1 MNITQ
6 ILVEQATQ
14 RPEAPAIVEAAGAGS
29 RIFTFAELAERS
41 ARAAALLQAAGLR
54 KDDRVLVFQPMSIE
68 LYVALL
74 AIFRLGLVA
83 TVLDPSAGR
92 GHMEQC
98 CGIARPRAFIGP
110 ARAHL
115 LRLLCRGLRR
125 IERHFVTAGWAPRAT
140 RWSILEHYKPL
151 NSITPCD
158 SSHDALLTFTSGST
172 GVPKAA
178 VRSHGF
184 LLAQHEA
191 LAESIEL
198 EPGEV
203 DLPTLPIFVLANLA
217 SGVTTVIPQG
227 DLRRPGFIEPGP
239 VLGQIERH
247 RVTRTVGSPAL
258 YARLLGGARAAG
270 ARAAGAHAA
279 EHHTPAAHTAGVHAA
294 RGKVAPETRSESGD
308 TGLRTLRK
316 LYTGGAP
323 VFPPLLQELQ
333 SALPLGRV
341 IVVYGSTEAE
351 PISHLDW
358 ADADPADRSAMF
370 AGKGLLV
377 GRPVRQIDLRILRN
391 RWGEPLP
398 AMNAPEFDAL
408 ALPPEHGGE
417 IVVAGPHVLGG
428 YLNGIGDEET
438 KFRVEGQIWHRTG
451 DAGCLDDQGRLWLLG
466 RAGAVIRDERGTIYP
481 FAAECAASQL
491 PWIERSALASR
502 DGERLLAVQPG
513 PRAPADAGRRVD
525 ETLSWAQIDRIVPM
539 PQIPVDRRHNAK
551 VDYPALM
558 KELKR
563 HGN

>member
-6 ILVEQATQ
+6 ILIDQATR
-14 RPEAPAIVEAAGAGS
+14 RPEQTALVEAVGGGT
-29 RIFTFAELAERS
+29 RTLTFAELAERS
-41 ARAAALLQAAGLR
+41 ARAAALLRAAGLR
-54 KDDRVLVFQPMSIE
+54 KGDRVLVFQPMSIE

-92 GHMEQC
+92 RHIEQC
-98 CGIARPRAFIGP
+98 CGIARPKAFLGP

-115 LRLLCRGLRR
+115 LRLSCRGLRR
-125 IERHFVTAGWAPRAT
+125 IERHFITTGWAPRAT
-140 RWSILEHYKPL
+140 RWSTLELFEPL

-158 SSHDALLTFTSGST
+158 MSHDALLTFTSGST

-184 LLAQHEA
+184 LLAQHDA

-217 SGVTTVIPQG
+217 SGVATVIPQG

-239 VLGQIERH
+239 VLEQIERH
-247 RVTRTVGSPAL
+247 HITRTVGSPAL
-258 YARLLGGARAAG
+258 YARLLRGARGAG
-270 ARAAGAHAA
+270 ARTAL
-279 EHHTPAAHTAGVHAA
+279 AHTARRQAA
-294 RGKVAPETRSESGD
+294 TEYPGESGE
-308 TGLRTLRK
+308 TALGGLRK

-333 SALPLGRV
+333 SALPQGRV

-358 ADADPADRSAMF
+358 AEAETADLDAMY

-377 GRPVRQIDLRILRN
+377 GRPVNQIELRTLPN
-391 RWGEPLP
+391 RWREPLQ
-398 AMNAPEFDAL
+398 AMTAGEFASL
-408 ALPPEHGGE
+408 TLPPEQSGE
-417 IVVAGPHVLGG
+417 IVVSGPHVLGS

-438 KFRVEGQIWHRTG
+438 KFRVEGEVWHRTG
-451 DAGCLDDQGRLWLLG
+451 DAGYLDARGRLWLLG
-466 RAGAVIRDERGTIYP
+466 RAGAVFRDERGTIHP

-491 PWIERSALASR
+491 AWIERSALASR
-502 DGERLLAVQPG
+502 NGERLLAVQLG
-513 PRAPADAGRRVD
+513 SRAPADAERHVK
-525 ETLSWAQIDRIVPM
+525 ETLSWAHLDRVVRLPR
-539 PQIPVDRRHNAK
+539 IPVDRRHNAK
-551 VDYPALM
+551 VDYPALER
-558 KELKR
+558 ELDR
-563 HGN
+563 HGH

>member
-6 ILVEQATQ
+6 ILADQATQ
-14 RPEAPAIVEAAGAGS
+14 RPEAPAIVEAAGAGN
-29 RIFTFAELAERS
+29 RTLTFAQLAERS
-41 ARAAALLQAAGLR
+41 ARAAALLHAAGLR
-54 KDDRVLVFQPMSIE
+54 KGDRVLVFQPMSIE

-92 GHMEQC
+92 GHIEQC

-110 ARAHL
+110 ARAHI
-115 LRLLCRGLRR
+115 LRFLCRGLRR

-140 RWSILEHYKPL
+140 RWSTLERYEPL

-158 SSHDALLTFTSGST
+158 SSRDALLTFTSGST

-217 SGVTTVIPQG
+217 SGVTTVVPQG

-239 VLGQIERH
+239 VLEQIERH

-258 YARLLGGARAAG
+258 YARLLRGARAA
-270 ARAAGAHAA
+270 
-279 EHHTPAAHTAGVHAA
+279 A
-294 RGKVAPETRSESGD
+294 RGKAAPEARGESGD

-351 PISHLDW
+351 PISHLEW
-358 ADADPADRSAMF
+358 ADTDPADRSAMF

-377 GRPVRQIDLRILRN
+377 GRSVRQIDLRILRN
-391 RWGEPLP
+391 QWGKPLP
-398 AMNAPEFDAL
+398 AMNAAEFDAL

-417 IVVAGPHVLGG
+417 IVVSGPHVLGG
-428 YLNGIGDEET
+428 YLNGVGDEET
-438 KFRVEGQIWHRTG
+438 KFRVEGEVWHRTG
-451 DAGCLDDQGRLWLLG
+451 DAGHLDDRGRLWLLG
-466 RAGAVIRDERGTIYP
+466 RAGAVIRDERGTIHP

-491 PWIERSALASR
+491 PWIERSALATR
-502 DGERLLAVQPG
+502 DGERLLAVQLG
-513 PRAPADAGRRVD
+513 SRAPADAARCVQ
-525 ETLSWAQIDRIVPM
+525 ETLPWAQIDRIVPI